1 MKLYHAMIWEADPT
15 VPGKRVTVYADDLQ
29 EAKRKLEAEYGEG
42 RVFNL
47 YNEEDANRIREMCR
61 AACRA
66 RTKVP
71 HFWNEAASCAVAA
84 RCLCSTIRCL

>member
-47 YNEEDANRIREMCR
+47 YNEEDANRIR
-61 AACRA
+61 
-66 RTKVP
+66 
-71 HFWNEAASCAVAA
+71 
-84 RCLCSTIRCL
+84 